1 MTRFLLD
8 TTFIVDVLN
17 DRRESR
23 KTETLLRSLILV
35 PVVQQHGQAFR
46 DTGGV
51 IMAHFCSDAEIRS
64 EDDCAGSGCEVLSAG
79 SGQWAMFGFTMEERF
94 GQLVGPAPTMIPV
107 QV

>member
-8 TTFIVDVLN
+8 RTFIVDVLN

-79 SGQWAMFGFTMEERF
+79 SGQATPVTQSSG
-94 GQLVGPAPTMIPV
+94 VCPAVWGWSMVT
-107 QV
+107 